1 MDSKIKS
8 LNDLTIALHLINK
21 KYKIEDYIEA
31 YKKAVGSSGMKILE
45 DLKMDTTSNPFQKII
60 SFSSKISEEMIE
72 SMIAATAGLSG
83 YNYDEY
89 LEECNSLREVFLKDR
104 KTYFSSK
111 VIFNTNKKKDGT
123 SNIFELSGTADLV
136 LGDFLDKVLVKIYP
150 AHLDVVYENLVG
162 EKVKTRLRHRRSSIT
177 KEHVEAPLIDRY
189 HGINAYDSFLLRSYY
204 DAKKNEWV
212 YIPIRLIMKVDCDQ
226 ELLEEI
232 ESIN

>member
-1 MDSKIKS
+1 MNEKIKS

-31 YKKAVGSSGMKILE
+31 YKKAVGSSSMKILE

-136 LGDFLDKVLVKIYP
+136 
-150 AHLDVVYENLVG
+150 
-162 EKVKTRLRHRRSSIT
+162 KTRLRHRRSAIT
-177 KEHVEAPLIDRY
+177 MEHVEAPLIDRY

-204 DAKKNEWV
+204 DAKKNEWI
-212 YIPIRLIMKVDCDQ
+212 YIPIRLIMKVDCDH

>member
-1 MDSKIKS
+1 
-8 LNDLTIALHLINK
+8 
-21 KYKIEDYIEA
+21 
-31 YKKAVGSSGMKILE
+31 
-45 DLKMDTTSNPFQKII
+45 
-60 SFSSKISEEMIE
+60 MIE

-136 LGDFLDKVLVKIYP
+136 LGDFLDKVLAKIYP
-150 AHLDVVYENLVG
+150 AQLDVVYENLVG
-162 EKVKTRLRHRRSSIT
+162 KKVKTRLRHRRSAIT
-177 KEHVEAPLIDRY
+177 MEHVEAPLIDRY

-204 DAKKNEWV
+204 DAKKNEWI
-212 YIPIRLIMKVDCDQ
+212 YIPIRLIMKVDCDH

>member
-1 MDSKIKS
+1 MNEKIKS

-31 YKKAVGSSGMKILE
+31 YKKAVGSSSMKILE

-136 LGDFLDKVLVKIYP
+136 LGDFLDKVLAKIYP
-150 AHLDVVYENLVG
+150 AQLDVVYENLVG
-162 EKVKTRLRHRRSSIT
+162 KKVKTRLRHRRSAIT
-177 KEHVEAPLIDRY
+177 MEHVEAPLIDRY

-204 DAKKNEWV
+204 DAKKNEWI
-212 YIPIRLIMKVDCDQ
+212 YIPIRLIMKVDCDH